1 MPPTVTTAA
10 LNITATLAC
19 MSAIKQRNEVPV
31 VHVDVWHDTLSS
43 PVDADASC
51 VPKLKPV
58 TVTDAPPLNGAFRTI
73 ELTTG
78 PSSEKPKRFAEPNTV
93 LTVSCN
99 WLAIDTVNTSIPH
112 CTDVNE
118 LHDVVRQA
126 APSDPALCVY
136 TSMPKLRPRIV
147 TRSVLEIGLLR
158 LTSDSTGESKEK
170 KVAEPVPI

>member
-10 LNITATLAC
+10 LNISATLAC
-19 MSAIKQRNEVPV
+19 MSAIKQSNEVPV

-43 PVDADASC
+43 PVDAVASC

-58 TVTDAPPLNGAFRTI
+58 TVTDAPPLNGEFCLA

-78 PSSEKPKRFAEPNTV
+78 PSSEKPKRFAEPNTA
-93 LTVSCN
+93 LTVSCS
-99 WLAIDTVNTSIPH
+99 WLAIDTVNKSIPH

-118 LHDVVRQA
+118 LHEVVRQA

-136 TSMPKLRPRIV
+136 TSTPKLRPPIV
-147 TRSVLEIGLLR
+147 TWRTFDCTMLRS
-158 LTSDSTGESKEK
+158 T
-170 KVAEPVPI
+170 